1 MLGDVQLIEENG
13 SIYAE
18 CDNAAGRLYEGLQ
31 AMMLTM
37 LMKPSPESSRATLAA
52 HTTASGARV
61 RASVLRH
68 RMSPAARTDLAPNKK
83 PRRSAACCSVN

>member
-37 LMKPSPESSRATLAA
+37 LMKPPLNPLAPRYRRIRRPA
-52 HTTASGARV
+52 VHVYARV
-61 RASVLRH
+61 SCGIARRLR
-68 RMSPAARTDLAPNKK
+68 LALI
-83 PRRSAACCSVN
+83 